1 MPSLLSTVQPA
12 YQLNSTQLFNIP
24 HELSINQSLTSYEGM
39 DQMPFFNGDYAG
51 ADDWVTD
58 DILDEIHKTFMT
70 YDQLPII
77 VLIVLYSITFVLGL
91 IGNLLVIIVFA
102 RNRKMR
108 TVTHSFLVNLAI
120 CDLMVV
126 CMCMPFSVAFEI
138 YTNWIYGN
146 AMCKIVNFSQGL
158 SVSSSIMTLAVIS
171 AERFYAIR
179 RPLRARAFMSRT
191 RIQMIICSIWI
202 ISAFIVLP
210 TIFVRE
216 EDILTT
222 IFTVTIRTCLEK
234 WNSLVVKHV
243 YNFALLFILYMA
255 PVIFICVGYLQIG
268 LNLWRVDSSLHAC
281 ASAAETE
288 NARANLTGRRRVA
301 KMLFIMAVLFALS
314 WLPVHVMG
322 ILLDFVGEATMK
334 DKGRL
339 LRLVHT
345 YALWIA
351 HSNSSINPICYCIM
365 SSSFK
370 SALRLEFQK
379 CLCHRVVD
387 IHRDS
392 FASLS
397 MSMTVTTSNGA
408 HGPHRSYSTRVVYHP
423 IAPMNGKVRFGS
435 TTSKTSRSSRTSRS
449 LSSPETVAQ
458 L

>member
-1 MPSLLSTVQPA
+1 MLHHASTMTNVSAPWTLQGDVNVTYHRNGVDVGDMPSI
-12 YQLNSTQLFNIP
+12 YDYDTQWIT
-24 HELSINQSLTSYEGM
+24 Q
-39 DQMPFFNGDYAG
+39 D
-51 ADDWVTD
+51 V
-58 DILDEIHKTFMT
+58 LDEVRRTFMT

-77 VLIVLYSITFVLGL
+77 ILIILYSVTFLLGL
-91 IGNLLVIIVFA
+91 IGNLMVIIVFA

-108 TVTHSFLVNLAI
+108 TVTHSFLVNLAV

-138 YTNWIYGN
+138 YANWIYGN

-158 SVSSSIMTLAVIS
+158 AVSSSIMTLAVIS

-179 RPLRARAFMSRT
+179 RPLKARAFMSRT
-191 RIQMIICSIWI
+191 RIQSIICSIWFL
-202 ISAFIVLP
+202 SAFTVLP
-210 TIFVRE
+210 TVFVRQE
-216 EDILTT
+216 EVVTT
-222 IFTVTIRTCLEK
+222 IFTVSIRTCLEK

-243 YNFALLFILYMA
+243 YNFALLLILYMA

-288 NARANLTGRRRVA
+288 NARANLVGRRRVA

-322 ILLDFVGEATMK
+322 IMLDFVGEATMA
-334 DKGRL
+334 DKGRM

-351 HSNSSINPICYCIM
+351 HANSSINPICYCIM

-370 SALRLEFQK
+370 SALRMEFQR
-379 CLCHRVVD
+379 CLCHQVGD
-387 IHRDS
+387 IQRDS

-397 MSMTVTTSNGA
+397 MSKTVTTSNG
-408 HGPHRSYSTRVVYHP
+408 GQFPHRTYSTRVHYHP
-423 IAPMNGKVRFGS
+423 IAPCNGRVTFGS
-435 TTSKTSRSSRTSRS
+435 QHSRD
-449 LSSPETVAQ
+449 LSSPEQIAQ